1 MTEMTVENN
10 RTIASIQRL
19 CKAFGY
25 IDNTRGRNEAK
36 KYTEQLKVKAPSLD
50 ALVRSL
56 SGGNQQKIVV
66 AKWLLRNTDVLI
78 FDEPTRGIDIGAK
91 DEICELLI
99 GLADMGKAVI
109 MISSEMQEI
118 QRVCDRILVMHE
130 GEIAGELDADS
141 ATQEDIMRLA
151 SKCDMQAE

>member
-1 MTEMTVENN
+1 M
-10 RTIASIQRL
+10 
-19 CKAFGY
+19 
-25 IDNTRGRNEAK
+25 
-36 KYTEQLKVKAPSLD
+36 
-50 ALVRSL
+50 
-56 SGGNQQKIVV
+56 

-99 GLADMGKAVI
+99 SLADMGKAVI

-118 QRVCDRILVMHE
+118 LRVCDRILVMHE

-151 SKCDMQAE
+151 SKYDMQAE

>member
-1 MTEMTVENN
+1 M
-10 RTIASIQRL
+10 A
-19 CKAFGY
+19 
-25 IDNTRGRNEAK
+25 
-36 KYTEQLKVKAPSLD
+36 APEYGCAD
-50 ALVRSL
+50 
-56 SGGNQQKIVV
+56 
-66 AKWLLRNTDVLI
+66 

-99 GLADMGKAVI
+99 SLADMGKAVI

-118 QRVCDRILVMHE
+118 LRVCDRILVMHE

-151 SKCDMQAE
+151 SKYDMQAE